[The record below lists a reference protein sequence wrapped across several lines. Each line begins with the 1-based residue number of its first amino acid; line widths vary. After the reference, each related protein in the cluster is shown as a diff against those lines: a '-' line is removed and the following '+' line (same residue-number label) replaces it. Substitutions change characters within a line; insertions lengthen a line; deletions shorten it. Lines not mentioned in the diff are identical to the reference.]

1 VKSTTPPPIRTIHT
15 TPPPISDRNS
25 LDGEITLPPPK
36 KPRVEKP
43 IYVPTPLS
51 LLKTLNPASHT
62 SKPQNNKTASSRAKE
77 LLIFGCMPLFPPA
90 QWDWTG
96 EATVTLPGDVTT
108 RLWPP
113 QGWRH
118 LTPDQRKLQWEF
130 MAFQYE
136 QSSGRV
142 SSLDR
147 TGLLDT
153 YNMFALP
160 GTAPHAKVKNGR
172 TTIKSRFY
180 LY

>member
-1 VKSTTPPPIRTIHT
+1 MEKLHCLRQ
-15 TPPPISDRNS
+15 RNH
-25 LDGEITLPPPK
+25 EWK
-36 KPRVEKP
+36 KP

-62 SKPQNNKTASSRAKE
+62 SKPQNNKTASPRAKE

-108 RLWPP
+108 RQWPP

-153 YNMFALP
+153 YNIFALP

-172 TTIKSRFY
+172 TTIKSRY
-180 LY
+180 DLY